1 MDQDVTYQDL
11 EPMIEAEVSTPLP
24 EGLVE
29 PEWLELPEIEPEW
42 LELPEIERDWL
53 ELPEIEPEWVQ
64 AIEQGEPEHLL
75 EAPELEQGF
84 DLEH

>member
-11 EPMIEAEVSTPLP
+11 EPMIEAQLSDPLP
-24 EGLVE
+24 ERLVE
-29 PEWLELPEIEPEW
+29 PEWLELPDIEPPW

-53 ELPEIEPEWVQ
+53 DLPEIEPEWLQ
-64 AIEQGEPEHLL
+64 AIEPGEPEHLL
-75 EAPELEQGF
+75 EIPELEQGF

>member
-11 EPMIEAEVSTPLP
+11 EPMIEVELYDPLP
-24 EGLVE
+24 AGLVE
-29 PEWLELPEIEPEW
+29 PELFELPEIEPEW

-53 ELPEIEPEWVQ
+53 ELPEIEPEWLQ
-64 AIEQGEPEHLL
+64 AVEQGEPEHLL
-75 EAPELEQGF
+75 EVPELEQGF

>member
-1 MDQDVTYQDL
+1 MDQDATYQDL
-11 EPMIEAEVSTPLP
+11 EPMIEAELNDLLP

-53 ELPEIEPEWVQ
+53 DLPEIETEWFQ

-75 EAPELEQGF
+75 EAPDLEQGI

>member
-11 EPMIEAEVSTPLP
+11 EPMIEAELYDPLP

-29 PEWLELPEIEPEW
+29 PEALELPEIEPEW
-42 LELPEIERDWL
+42 LELPQIERDWL
-53 ELPEIEPEWVQ
+53 ELPEIEPEWLQ
-64 AIEQGEPEHLL
+64 AVEHGEPEHLL

>member
-1 MDQDVTYQDL
+1 MNQDVTYQDL
-11 EPMIEAEVSTPLP
+11 EPMIEAELYDPLP

-29 PEWLELPEIEPEW
+29 PGSLELPEIEPEW
-42 LELPEIERDWL
+42 LELPEIE
-53 ELPEIEPEWVQ
+53 PEWLQ
-64 AIEQGEPEHLL
+64 AVEQGEPEHLL